1 MHFFPQEKVTGELS
15 GPKLVKERGETE
27 RDRGWKSPQ
36 SQAHCG
42 MQLYFFYLS
51 HSATLLVTEICKT

>member
-1 MHFFPQEKVTGELS
+1 MPFFPQEKVTGELS

-27 RDRGWKSPQ
+27 KGQGWKSTQ

-42 MQLYFFYLS
+42 TQQYFFYLS